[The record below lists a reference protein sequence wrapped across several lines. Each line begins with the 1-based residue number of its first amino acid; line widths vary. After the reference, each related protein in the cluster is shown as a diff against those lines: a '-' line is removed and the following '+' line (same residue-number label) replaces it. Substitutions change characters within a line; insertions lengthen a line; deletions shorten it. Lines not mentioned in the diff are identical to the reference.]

1 MTVRPAQDGVMF
13 IKNVMV
19 PMSDGTHL
27 AMDLHVPECENWEQ
41 TPQPPL
47 LEYIPYRKDDAAP
60 YTPYQNDFAKAGF
73 IGARL
78 DAGGRE
84 AAKGPTTTSIPSRY
98 SLTPCKRSNESHSSH
113 GRRARSG

>member
-73 IGARL
+73 IEARL
-78 DAGGRE
+78 DCRGTG
-84 AAKGPTTTSIPSRY
+84 
-98 SLTPCKRSNESHSSH
+98 SSE
-113 GRRARSG
+113 GTNNDEYTEQVQLDAVQAIEWIA